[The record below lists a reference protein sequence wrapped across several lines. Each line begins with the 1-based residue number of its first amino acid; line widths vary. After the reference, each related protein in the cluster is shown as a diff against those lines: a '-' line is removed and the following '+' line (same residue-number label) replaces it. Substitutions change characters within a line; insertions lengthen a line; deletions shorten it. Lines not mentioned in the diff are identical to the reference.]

1 MELRHLR
8 YFLAVAEERH
18 MTRAAARLGI
28 QQPPLSQQI
37 KALEQAL
44 GVTLFTR
51 GSRGVELTI
60 AGQAFQ
66 QDAQAIIASVSRAAQ
81 RAVQAARGE
90 SGRLRL
96 GVTTSAALH
105 PLVPQIIRAFRQAYP
120 LVTLDLRE
128 HPAAELTEAV
138 MRGDLQL
145 ALLRVPVA
153 RPRGLAF
160 LELVREELLAVL
172 PAGDALIERARRQ
185 GLRLQDLAKEGFILV
200 RRPGAPGL
208 YENVVTACRAAGFEP
223 IVVAEVPHMLTGINL
238 VSAGAG
244 ISFVPAS
251 MKEVNLRQVAYVPI
265 HAHPALDVPLTLAW
279 LEAGDDPVIRNFLTT
294 ARRSEVSL

>member
-1 MELRHLR
+1 
-8 YFLAVAEERH
+8 

-37 KALEQAL
+37 KALEQEL
-44 GVTLFTR
+44 GVLLFTR
-51 GSRGVELTI
+51 GSRGMELTI

-90 SGRLRL
+90 TGRLRL
-96 GVTTSAALH
+96 GVTTSAVVH
-105 PLVPQIIRAFRQAYP
+105 RLVPQIIRAFRQAYP
-120 LVTLDLRE
+120 QVTLDLRE

-138 MRGDLQL
+138 MRGELQF

-160 LELVREELLAVL
+160 LELAREELLAVL
-172 PAGDALIERARRQ
+172 PAGHALIERARRQ
-185 GLRLQDLAKEGFILV
+185 GLWLHDLAEEGFILV
-200 RRPGAPGL
+200 RRPAAPGL
-208 YENVVTACRAAGFEP
+208 YENLVAACRTAGFEP
-223 IVVAEVPHMLTGINL
+223 AVVAEVPHMLTGINL

-251 MKEVNLRQVAYVPI
+251 MKEVNLRQVAYLSI
-265 HAHPALDVPLTLAW
+265 HARPALDVPLTLAW
-279 LEAGDDPVIRNFLTT
+279 LEDGDDPVIQNFLTI
-294 ARRSEVSL
+294 ARRSEVEP